1 MPLLPMLFMDCINK
15 EVSMLKI
22 KKNSLNTINVNR
34 VSFSGF
40 LSLYFII
47 ITVFLGGCN
56 KDKVSGDGVDGS
68 TYAKFSLSSAIAAP
82 DADSIKVGV
91 RWSRTKWSLSTA
103 ANGFVSGFSS
113 ENGGREDLSS
123 ISGDVYVRLKPNLG
137 EQPRSQDIIIKD
149 LTTGK
154 EEKMAITQS
163 ALSGSDRITIN
174 PAVKY
179 QKITGFGG
187 MINASWTGNTQLSVQ
202 DIEKL
207 YGPDG
212 LGLNIGRLMLYPN
225 TSNWSREVAVA
236 KRAQELGAIL
246 FASPWTPPP
255 NLKSVN
261 TNSNTNGEYLLPEN
275 YGTFAAHMKSYVD
288 YYKSQGVNIYAISV
302 QNEPDY
308 KVSYDGCSYTPQQML
323 DFVKQEGKNVGAKLI
338 AGETVQFNKS
348 YTDALLND
356 PVAVSNF
363 DIVATHLY
371 GFNFR
376 TTVADYPLARQHNKE
391 VWVTEHLFNETAN
404 GYDWLWLPSLKT
416 TLAEEIH
423 DCMTNNFNAY
433 VYWYLKRYYGFMGES
448 PDPASPAGYYIN
460 ANGEITKRGYIISHY
475 AKYATGRT
483 RVDVGLGSNISATDF
498 LTTAYSGTN
507 DITVVLINRTNKAR
521 IMDFVIPS
529 GITSVTAVET
539 TSDKNMSA
547 VDNAISSDKKSVRIR
562 ISGES
567 IVSVKMVM

>member
-1 MPLLPMLFMDCINK
+1 MTRNQFLTGRLSIYFFAA
-15 EVSMLKI
+15 VSAI
-22 KKNSLNTINVNR
+22 
-34 VSFSGF
+34 
-40 LSLYFII
+40 FII
-47 ITVFLGGCN
+47 GCS
-56 KDKVSGDGVDGS
+56 KTDKLNEDQ
-68 TYAKFSLSSAIAAP
+68 TYAAFSSVTATANA
-82 DADSIKVGV
+82 DTDSISVGI
-91 RWSRTKWSLSTA
+91 RWSLTKWSLFTEA
-103 ANGFVSGFSS
+103 GGFVSGFSV
-113 ENGGREDLSS
+113 ENGGREDQKS
-123 ISGDVYVRLKPNLG
+123 IVGTIYVRLKPNIG
-137 EQPRSQDIIIKD
+137 EQSRSQDIIIKD

-154 EEKMAITQS
+154 EEKMTITQL
-163 ALSGSDRITIN
+163 ALSGNDRITIN
-174 PAVKY
+174 PAVTY

-207 YGPDG
+207 YAPDG
-212 LGLNIGRLMLYPN
+212 LGLNIGRLMLYPG
-225 TSNWSREVAVA
+225 SSSWSREVAVA

-246 FASPWTPPP
+246 FASPWTPPT

-261 TNSNTNGEYLLPEN
+261 TNSNANGEYLLPEN
-275 YGTFAAHMKSYVD
+275 YGAFAAHMKSYVD
-288 YYKSQGVNIYAISV
+288 YYKSQGVNIYAVSV

-323 DFVKQEGKNVGAKLI
+323 SFVKAQGKAVGTKLM
-338 AGETVQFNKS
+338 AGETVQLNKS

-356 PVAVSNF
+356 PVAVDNF

-433 VYWYLKRYYGFMGES
+433 VYWYLKRYYGLIGES
-448 PDPASPAGYYIN
+448 PDPANPAGYYIN

-483 RVDVGLGSNISATDF
+483 RIDVALSGNISTADF
-498 LTTAYSGTN
+498 LVTAYAGTS
-507 DITVVLINRTNKAR
+507 DITAVLINRSDKAR
-521 IMDFVIPS
+521 IIDFAIPS
-529 GITSVTAVET
+529 NITSVTAVET
-539 TSDKNMSA
+539 TSGKNMSA
-547 VDNAISSDKKSVRIR
+547 LDNAVSSDKKSVRVR

-567 IVSVKMVM
+567 IVSVKMVK